1 MGSAGSHTCSSSPY
15 YPAFFRL
22 ATGSD
27 WLVSRVLANA
37 WGHGH
42 PHFGHRLLSVF
53 ERPFRV
59 DGTEGALKK
68 LAGGG
73 VPGVSLE
80 SLRRLRVPRAVVWGA
95 HDSVDSLA
103 SGRETAR
110 ALGVPIVLVPNAG
123 HLSMLANPRGVAAAI
138 ERAPRR

>member
-1 MGSAGSHTCSSSPY
+1 M
-15 YPAFFRL
+15 
-22 ATGSD
+22 
-27 WLVSRVLANA
+27 
-37 WGHGH
+37 
-42 PHFGHRLLSVF
+42 
-53 ERPFRV
+53 
-59 DGTEGALKK
+59 
-68 LAGGG
+68 
-73 VPGVSLE
+73 SLE